1 MLWKFSVKRP
11 YTIIAAVALVLIL
24 GSVSLERI
32 SAQLLPEGEPSHL
45 AVVTEYPGGSAQEVE
60 TEVTK
65 PVEQVLAAL
74 DHVSRVT
81 SVSNEERSVVVASF
95 EGTSHLDGVT
105 ADAREKLNALKIH
118 WDEDVSDPIMTV
130 FDKDDVPAFVI
141 AVEEAKQ
148 NQEDLTETIQEQVL
162 WQLESVKGVAGV
174 TFSGG
179 SQRQAQVVI
188 NEDKIRQVNE
198 RIQNQVEEQLDQAQ
212 QELLDAKEQLDQG
225 TAELQEQMD
234 ALSQGM
240 TEADQGVLDGKLE
253 LLKAEIQLSQSSSD
267 LASKET
273 EIGILESVVGSMN
286 DMLESMRQQ
295 ISEEDAQVAQR
306 EEQVAQTGRDIENRE
321 QELAEKRASLEEQ
334 IQELTVSSGENDPGQ
349 ESGGAESD
357 AAKEDPAE
365 TLRRLQEELADVAA
379 QEQQLAL
386 EKAAYQI
393 EKATVEGER
402 AAVDASL
409 EELGKYESQAAST
422 TSRLN
427 EAKAALEAAK
437 SQVSAGQET
446 VNTGQEAVNQ
456 QEQELSQQND
466 EAQQQLQN
474 TKEESENSAKELE
487 QQIQDFSQTRE
498 ETLASVAIDGAVTRE
513 SVESLLRAQDF
524 SEPLGR
530 VTQEDIGYLV
540 RMEQTIADP
549 EELEQLV
556 LMEPQMAGVDAVT
569 LGDVADIQI
578 ADDPQGAYVRV
589 NGSDGCILIVKAQ
602 NTYDIWEVSAAVN
615 EQLKNIEEQNPQ
627 LQFTVLMDQGNE
639 TDALLHQSLVGL
651 LGGAVLAVL
660 ILVLFLRRWKASLLL
675 VCCIPLSAVLAL
687 ALMYVCGVT
696 WNLISLSAL
705 TVTIG
710 MLANP
715 SVMVWENIQYQRS
728 QGGSP
733 LQAALR
739 GTARAAG
746 AVMSSVL
753 AGICVFLP
761 MVCLGGLT
769 WQIFQDAAVTI
780 LCSGVASL
788 LTALTFVP
796 MAASRFQRQE
806 QKKEKK
812 EKKDGMLSRGHAKLC
827 SAALRRRWLVL
838 AVSVLLLA
846 GSAVAATSRGAI
858 LIPKMDGT
866 HWYIAVNAV
875 DGSANA
881 RQLQTM
887 ADEVME
893 RIQSVEHVEAAAF
906 AVDGGDGFL
915 GQVQEAMGSVGIHVI
930 MDQQSLDKGEALTD
944 IRDACADLEECQ
956 VRIFNA
962 AGDAVWE
969 EDAGIS
975 IQIFG
980 QEWDKLTEIAKDAAA
995 MAEDIQGIES
1005 IVTSGKN
1012 LDRELRITVDQEAA
1026 ADAGLTA
1033 ALVYN
1038 ELAEKLAQEENVL
1051 AIVPEQ
1057 GAAFEIGV
1065 SETEKL
1071 QSPDDVR
1078 NYTFAVEQEDG
1089 TETEVMLSD
1098 IATVEE
1104 IQTISRIEREN
1115 QRRVITIQADVASGY
1130 EADTVARD
1138 LQKKLDSYQ
1147 TPDGYEIALTG
1158 ETEMAKIAF
1167 GQMIAVLLL
1176 AVALIFLVLLA
1187 QFQSLADSLAV
1198 ACLIPLAFTG
1208 GCLGLFVSGQQMS
1221 LSALVG
1227 FLLLEGLSVGGGIM
1241 LVKQIHQLQMEGV
1254 EKQEAVLLG
1263 TKMCRKPIF
1272 MMTAAAIAGLFP
1284 VALGLGEGFRML
1296 QPMAIVMAGGLAY
1309 AAVVTLTVIPVLYDW
1324 FAGKKVRK

>member
-1 MLWKFSVKRP
+1 MREETMLWKFSVKRP

-81 SVSNEERSVVVASF
+81 SVSNDEKSVVVASF
-95 EGTSHLDGVT
+95 EGVSHLDGVT
-105 ADAREKLNALKIH
+105 ADAREKINALKIH
-118 WDEDVSDPIMTV
+118 WDEDVSDPIMSV
-130 FDKDDVPAFVI
+130 FDKDDIPAFVI
-141 AVEEAKQ
+141 AVEEAEQ

-162 WQLESVKGVAGV
+162 WQLESVKGVASV

-402 AAVDASL
+402 AAVDAGL

-456 QEQELSQQND
+456 QEQELSQQNE

-487 QQIQDFSQTRE
+487 QQINDFSQTRE
-498 ETLASVAIDGAVTRE
+498 ETLASVAIDGVITRE

-540 RMEQTIADP
+540 RMEQTMADP

-589 NGSDGCILIVKAQ
+589 NGSDGWILTVKAQ
-602 NTYDIWEVSAAVN
+602 NTYDIGEVSAAVN
-615 EQLKNIEEQNPQ
+615 QRLKNIEEQNPQ

-639 TDALLHQSLVGL
+639 TDALLHQSLMWM

-660 ILVLFLRRWKASLLL
+660 MLVLFLRRWKASLLL
-675 VCCIPLSAVLAL
+675 ACCIPLSAVLAL

-705 TVTIG
+705 TAAIG

-715 SVMVWENIQYQRS
+715 SAMVWENIQYQRS
-728 QGGSP
+728 LGDSP
-733 LQAALR
+733 QQAALR
-739 GTARAAG
+739 GTARAAD
-746 AVMSSVL
+746 AAMSAVL

-761 MVCLGGLT
+761 MVCLEGLT

-780 LCSGVASL
+780 LCSGAASL

-812 EKKDGMLSRGHAKLC
+812 DGTLSRGHAKLC

-846 GSAVAATSRGAI
+846 GSAVAAASRGAI

-875 DGSANA
+875 DGSADA
-881 RQLQTM
+881 RQLRTM

-906 AVDGGDGFL
+906 AVDGGAGFP
-915 GQVQEAMGSVGIHVI
+915 GQVQEAMGSVGIHVM
-930 MDQQSLDKGEALTD
+930 MDQQSLDKGEAITD

-956 VRIFNA
+956 LRIFNA

-980 QEWDKLTEIAKDAAA
+980 QEWDKLTEIAEDAAA

-1071 QSPDDVR
+1071 RSPDDVR

-1098 IATVEE
+1098 IAAVEE

-1115 QRRVITIQADVASGY
+1115 QRRVITIRADVASGY

-1158 ETEMAKIAF
+1158 ETEMAEIAF
-1167 GQMIAVLLL
+1167 GQMISVLLL
-1176 AVALIFLVLLA
+1176 AAALIFLVLLA
-1187 QFQSLADSLAV
+1187 QFQSLAVSLAV
-1198 ACLIPLAFTG
+1198 ACLILLAFTG
-1208 GCLGLFVSGQQMS
+1208 GCLGLLVSGQQMS

-1241 LVKQIHQLQMEGV
+1241 LAKQIHQLRMEGV
-1254 EKQEAVLLG
+1254 DKQEAVLLG

-1309 AAVVTLTVIPVLYDW
+1309 AAVVTLTVIPALYDW
-1324 FAGKKVRK
+1324 FTGKK

>member
-393 EKATVEGER
+393 EKATVERER

-675 VCCIPLSAVLAL
+675 ACCIPLSAVLAL

-761 MVCLGGLT
+761 MVCLEGLT

-1078 NYTFAVEQEDG
+1078 NYTFAVEQEGG

>member
-81 SVSNEERSVVVASF
+81 SVSNDEKSVVVASF

-286 DMLESMRQQ
+286 DMLESMRRQ

-357 AAKEDPAE
+357 AEKEDPAE

-675 VCCIPLSAVLAL
+675 ACCIPLSAVLAL

-761 MVCLGGLT
+761 MVCLEGLT

-806 QKKEKK
+806 QKK

-1115 QRRVITIQADVASGY
+1115 QRRVITIRADVASGY

-1241 LVKQIHQLQMEGV
+1241 LIKQIHQLQMEGV

-1272 MMTAAAIAGLFP
+1272 MMTAAVIAGLFP